1 MLKNINDHILQD
13 IEDAILLEGFKGTKA
28 KNAQKE
34 ISNVI
39 NVDV

>member
-1 MLKNINDHILQD
+1 MLKNINNHVLQD
-13 IEDAILLEGFKGTKA
+13 IEDAILLEGFKSQKGRQG
-28 KNAQKE
+28 QKE